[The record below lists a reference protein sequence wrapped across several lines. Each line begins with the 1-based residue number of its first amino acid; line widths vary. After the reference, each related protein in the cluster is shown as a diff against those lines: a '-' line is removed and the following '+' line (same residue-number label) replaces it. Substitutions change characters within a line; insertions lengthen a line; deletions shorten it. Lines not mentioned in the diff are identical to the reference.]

1 MVVCTFAGHREVFGL
16 GQSRVGPI
24 TEVPSLRAIWHLV
37 DGKGVA
43 LRRGIDGEIRIF
55 PLDERHIRHGLVAAV
70 LHHIGPHPVK
80 ADFLCHT
87 GEAFQYHGITPQ
99 PFHAGEVLH
108 KIILARL
115 HMENIGGAHTVLA
128 FHAQRQMGVIR

>member
-1 MVVCTFAGHREVFGL
+1 MC
-16 GQSRVGPI
+16 
-24 TEVPSLRAIWHLV
+24 
-37 DGKGVA
+37 
-43 LRRGIDGEIRIF
+43 RGIDGEIRVF
-55 PLDERHIRHGLVAAV
+55 PLGERHIRHGLVAAV

-108 KIILARL
+108 KIILARP
-115 HMENIGGAHTVLA
+115 HMENIGGAHAVLA
-128 FHAQRQMGVIR
+128 FHAQRQMGVGAAIGVQILGLAVWSQL